1 MKTLLLQLGLLL
13 LLSPALAQTPFSHE
27 LKTDK
32 KPWTSKAFD
41 NAPDQFQFAIVSDRT
56 GGMRPGIFEKA
67 VEKLNLL
74 HPEFVMCVGDLI
86 EGYTKNQ
93 DTIQAQWS
101 EWDSILGQLQTRF
114 FALPGNHDI
123 SNEVMRQT
131 WIDRYGQAYY
141 HFRYK
146 DVLFLAFDSNDGDGV
161 MFSREQLEYFKQTIR
176 DNADVRWTLLFMHH
190 PIWNYR
196 DFNGFTEIE
205 EALKNR
211 PYTVFAGHTH
221 RYFYN
226 QRQERNYY
234 ILGSTGGGS
243 QLRGP
248 RFGEFDHVSWVT
260 MTANGPEVAHLQL
273 QGILASD
280 VLNPATAPLAASLL
294 NAAKFDALMLKKD
307 EQNAKAIISL
317 SHLPAGS
324 PVLDEVEDS
333 AAPGT
338 RTAEKPLFFEAQFYH
353 HHHASPNPT
362 KIKAEI
368 KTGSTVDIPIDIR
381 FTGLD
386 DGFAMDDLELD
397 WQLRAD
403 GPFLE
408 PPFALHGMLK
418 IRPDYFPSRISFS
431 SPDIFLDKTEVLISH
446 PYQDVQLRYTLDGS
460 NPTWNS
466 PRYTAPFLID
476 QTTTVKVCIFD
487 ASGQYHSDVV
497 EKTYRKVKPLEALS
511 LKKTRLKNGLKY
523 RYYELENPK
532 SMPTFSQLK
541 PVKSG
546 TTNSLDV
553 EALAGR
559 IDHYGIQFEGLL
571 EVPMDGIYTF
581 YTHSDDGSNL
591 YIHGQAVVDND
602 GSHEARTRYGAVA
615 LKKGLHPVRIDYFED
630 FLGQSLEIGF
640 QIPGETKERPLSAS
654 MFMHQP

>member
-1 MKTLLLQLGLLL
+1 MKTPLLLALCL
-13 LLSPALAQTPFSHE
+13 LLSPAFAQSPFSHE
-27 LKTDK
+27 LKSNK
-32 KPWTSKAFD
+32 KPWTSKEFD
-41 NAPDQFQFAIVSDRT
+41 NAPGQFQFAIVSDRT
-56 GGMRPGIFEKA
+56 GGMRPGVFEKA

-74 HPEFVMCVGDLI
+74 HPELVMCVGDLI
-86 EGYTKNQ
+86 EGYTVNP
-93 DTIQAQWS
+93 DTIQAQWA

-114 FALPGNHDI
+114 FALPGNHDV
-123 SNEVMRQT
+123 SNEVMRRH
-131 WIDRYGQAYY
+131 WLERYGHAYY

-161 MFSREQLEYFKQTIR
+161 MFSREQLDYFKQAIR

-226 QRQERNYY
+226 QRLERNYY

-273 QGILASD
+273 QGILAAD
-280 VLNPATAPLAASLL
+280 VLSPATAPLAASLL
-294 NAAKFDALMLKKD
+294 NAAKFDALLLKKD
-307 EQNAKAIISL
+307 EQSAKALIAL
-317 SHLPAGS
+317 SHWPDSS
-324 PVLDEVEDS
+324 PVLDEVEDP
-333 AAPGT
+333 ADPGARST
-338 RTAEKPLFFEAQFYH
+338 GKSLFFEAQFYH
-353 HHHASPNPT
+353 HHQASPTPA

-368 KTGSTVDIPIDIR
+368 KPGSTVEIPLDIQ
-381 FTGLD
+381 
-386 DGFAMDDLELD
+386 FAKNADAFDLDDLELD

-403 GPFLE
+403 GPFME
-408 PPFALHGMLK
+408 PPFALHGILK
-418 IRPDYFPSRISFS
+418 IKPDYHPARLSFS
-431 SPDIFLDKTEVLISH
+431 SPDIFTDKMEVRLSH

-460 NPTWNS
+460 DPGADS
-466 PRYTAPFLID
+466 PRYKGSFVID
-476 QTTTVKVCIFD
+476 RTTTLKVRIFD
-487 ASGQYHSDVV
+487 SSGQYRSDAV
-497 EKTYRKVKPLEALS
+497 EKTYRKVQPLEG
-511 LKKTRLKNGLKY
+511 LKLKRDRLKSGMKY
-523 RYYELENPK
+523 RYYEFENASKLPD
-532 SMPTFSQLK
+532 FSQLK

-546 TTNSLDV
+546 TTTNLDV

-571 EVPMDGIYTF
+571 EVPKDGIYTF
-581 YTHSDDGSNL
+581 STHSDDGSKL
-591 YIHGQAVVDND
+591 YIHGMEVVDND

-630 FLGQSLEIGF
+630 FLGQLLEMGYK
-640 QIPGETKERPLSAS
+640 IPGEARERPLTGSL
-654 MFMHQP
+654 FLHVP